1 MQRLI
6 SMVGGWFGPSG
17 ELGGGAALRPPIVP
31 GVSLVAE
38 LEDRFGA
45 PGMVWRNADGTLTF
59 EYSDACNDALCYMVH
74 AGADDV
80 VLGMELAVSDVRFAR
95 VRAGMSGAEVR
106 RLMGRPASS
115 HYQPGAQ
122 QTVWRWYV
130 GHRNNGKPE
139 CTFGVWFDQ
148 DGEVIHTRRVV
159 E

>member
-1 MQRLI
+1 MQRFI
-6 SMVGGWFGPSG
+6 SVVGGWFGPSG
-17 ELGGGAALRPPIVP
+17 EPDGVAALRPPIVP
-31 GVSLVAE
+31 GVTLVAE

-45 PGMVWRNADGTLTF
+45 PDMVWHNADGTVTL
-59 EYSDACNDALCYMVH
+59 EYSDALDDVVCYMIH

-80 VLGMELAVSDVRFAR
+80 VLGVEPAVSEVRFAR
-95 VRAGMSGAEVR
+95 VRAGMRGAEVR

-122 QTVWRWYV
+122 QSVWRWYL
-130 GHRNNGKPE
+130 GRRNNGKSE

-148 DGEVIHTRRVV
+148 DGQVIHTRRVV